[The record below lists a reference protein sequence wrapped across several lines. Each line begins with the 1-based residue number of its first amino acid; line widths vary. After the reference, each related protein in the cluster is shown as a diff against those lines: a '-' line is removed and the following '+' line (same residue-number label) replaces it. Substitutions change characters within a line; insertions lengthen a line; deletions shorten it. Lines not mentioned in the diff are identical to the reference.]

1 MAGWDEIKRGFEEA
15 GADGVEFRGVP
26 FWSWNDDL
34 DPEELRRQVREMK
47 KVGLG
52 GYFMHARIGLKT
64 PYLSERW
71 FECVRACIDEGR
83 RINIKS
89 WLYDEDKWPSGFAGG
104 IVSGRGVEY
113 SRKALKKRE
122 MLIDWEM
129 REFIPH
135 PWSLKVYIGQKRDGL
150 PVGLMD
156 VTGKALNMS
165 EHRGKW
171 LFEFYIEPVG
181 YVDLMNPKAVE
192 AFVETTYDR
201 YRKEVGEEFGKN
213 VPGIFTDEPNIGWPG
228 EWLPWTDDLPT
239 AFKERYGYDL
249 LDHLPSLFYKVGDY
263 MRVRYDFWSLVT
275 QLFVERF
282 TKRLYEWC
290 EAYGIALTGHMLA
303 EDTLR
308 LQIGAIGASM
318 PHYEFM
324 QIPGIDHLNRR
335 ITDPI
340 LVKQCSSVAHQMG
353 GRRVLSEMYGCSG
366 WNASFEDLKWI
377 GEWQYV
383 LGVDLQCQHLEL
395 YSMKGCRKRD
405 FPPSIYYQQPYWP
418 YYRMLNDHFAR
429 LGYMLTRGRHACD
442 ILVVHTVG
450 SGWCTYEPGNF
461 AEVDKLN
468 EELKRVCLSLCSMQ
482 RDFDFGDELIMERH
496 GKVEGERLRVG
507 ACTYSVVILPP
518 SVTLRERTLEL
529 LREFCKGGGRL
540 ICIRP
545 LPERVNGRERA
556 ELPSELEKMA
566 FSVIDNDPGRLKEAL
581 LKAIPPRISV
591 EDERGKEAPTIYVQ
605 EREVEGGRIFFLVNT
620 SKEEDVKAKVSVPLR
635 GRVEEWDLD
644 TGETRVVPCKVE
656 GESVKFS
663 LQFAPTQSHLIVVRE
678 GEEPVEGEPEE
689 FEEVAS
695 VGLPAEWKLELLGP
709 NALTLDRCRFRIGDG
724 DWEEDY
730 TIFLNQR
737 LWDIGEPVKLEMA
750 FTIEVDADP
759 SGWKDVFLVMEEPEE
774 FEVLVN
780 GERIDTSRD
789 EGWWVDIAFRKVRL
803 DGRLVRGRN
812 EVVLRTE
819 WRPPREVESAYLI
832 GPFGVKEG
840 EKGKF
845 VLVGLP
851 EKVELGDLGPQGLPF
866 FAGEVALSSEV
877 EVPAGDAER
886 AVLELEGLQAIVAV
900 VEVNGEEA
908 GRIAWRPWRL
918 DLTGKVKRG
927 RNSLRIRLVGSLRNL
942 LGPHHHKAGELIS
955 VGPASFCDRANWTDE
970 YNFVPFG
977 LKGGRIV
984 LERRRG

>member
-1 MAGWDEIKRGFEEA
+1 MAAWDEIKKGFSEA
-15 GADGVEFRGVP
+15 AVDGVEFRGVP

-52 GYFMHARIGLKT
+52 GYFMHARIGLVT
-64 PYLSERW
+64 PYLSDRW
-71 FECVRACIDEGR
+71 FECIRACIDEGKKV
-83 RINIKS
+83 NIRS

-104 IVSGRGVEY
+104 VVSGRGIEY

-122 MLIDWEM
+122 ILVDWEM

-135 PWSLKVYIGQKRDGL
+135 PWSLKVYLGEKRNGL
-150 PVGLMD
+150 PIGLVD
-156 VTGKALNMS
+156 VTGRPLNMS

-171 LFEFYIEPVG
+171 LFEFYVEPTG

-192 AFVETTYDR
+192 AFIETTYDR
-201 YRKEVGEEFGKN
+201 YRKEVGEEFGGN
-213 VPGIFTDEPNIGWPG
+213 VPGVFTDEPNIGWPG
-228 EWLPWTDDLPT
+228 GWLPWTDDLPLI
-239 AFKERYGYDL
+239 FRERFGYDL
-249 LDHLPSLFYKVGDY
+249 LQHLPLLFYKIGDY

-290 EAYGIALTGHMLA
+290 EAYGLALTGHMLA

-308 LQIGAIGASM
+308 FQIGAIGAAM

-324 QIPGIDHLNRR
+324 QIPGIDHLARH

-429 LGYMLTRGRHACD
+429 LGYMLTRGKHICD

-450 SGWCTYEPGNF
+450 SGWCVYEPGNF
-461 AEVDKLN
+461 AEVDSLN
-468 EELKRVCLSLCSMQ
+468 EELKRVCEALCSIQ

-496 GKVEGERLRVG
+496 GSVEGDRLKVG
-507 ACTYSVVILPP
+507 ACTYPVVVLPP
-518 SVTLRERTLEL
+518 SVTLRESTLEL
-529 LREFCKGGGRL
+529 LREFCKNGGKL

-545 LPERVNGRERA
+545 LPERINGRERA
-556 ELPSELEKMA
+556 ELPSELERMA
-566 FSVIDNDPGRLKEAL
+566 FAVIENAPEKLREAL
-581 LKAIPPRISV
+581 DKAIPPRIRV
-591 EDERGKEAPTIYVQ
+591 EAGDGKGAPTIYVQ
-605 EREVEGGRIFFLVNT
+605 EREVEGGRIFFLANIA
-620 SKEEDVKAKVSVPLR
+620 KEAGVEAKVEIPVR
-635 GRVEEWDLD
+635 GKVEEWDLD
-644 TGETRVVPCKVE
+644 TGEIRDVPCEVE
-656 GESVKFS
+656 GESVKFRLS
-663 LQFAPTQSHLIVVRE
+663 FAPAGSHLIVVKE
-678 GEEPVEGEPEE
+678 GEEPVTGEPER

-695 VGLPAEWKLELLGP
+695 VELPTEWKLELLGP
-709 NALTLDRCRFRIGDG
+709 NALTLDKCRFRIGGG

-730 TIFLNQR
+730 TIFLNQCLWR
-737 LWDIGEPVKLEMA
+737 LGEPVKLEMA
-750 FTIEVDADP
+750 FTVEVDADP
-759 SGWKDVFLVMEEPEE
+759 SGWSDVFLVMEEPSE
-774 FEVLVN
+774 FEVSVN
-780 GERIDTSRD
+780 GQEVDTGKD
-789 EGWWVDIAFRKVRL
+789 EGWWVDISFRKLRL
-803 DGRLVRGRN
+803 DGKLKRGSN
-812 EVVLRTE
+812 EILLRTE
-819 WRPPREVESAYLI
+819 WRPPREIESIYLI
-832 GPFGVKEG
+832 GPFGVE
-840 EKGKF
+840 EREEGKF
-845 VLVGLP
+845 ALVELP
-851 EKVELGDLGPQGLPF
+851 ETVKLGDLVPQGLPF
-866 FAGEVALSSEV
+866 FAGELALSCEV
-877 EVPAGDAER
+877 EVPDVGAER
-886 AVLELEGLQAIVAV
+886 VVLELEGLRAIVAA
-900 VEVNGEEA
+900 VEANGDEV
-908 GRIAWRPWRL
+908 GKVAWRPWKL
-918 DLTGKVKRG
+918 DLTGKVKPG

-955 VGPASFCDRANWTDE
+955 VGPGSFCDRENWVDK
-970 YNFVPFG
+970 YNLVPFG
-977 LKGGRIV
+977 LNGGRLKV
-984 LERRRG
+984 LRGV